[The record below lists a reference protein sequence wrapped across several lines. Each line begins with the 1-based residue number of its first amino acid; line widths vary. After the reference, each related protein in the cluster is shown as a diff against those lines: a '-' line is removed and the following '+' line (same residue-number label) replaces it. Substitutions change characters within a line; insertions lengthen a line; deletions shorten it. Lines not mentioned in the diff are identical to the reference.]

1 MITFESVERL
11 LHMIGAA
18 QSLPDL
24 ERAMA
29 GVTDELGYQ
38 YFAVTHHTD
47 TGRLADQSIRLH
59 NYPMDWVEA
68 YDDGAWGACDPVRR
82 ACNSTTI
89 GFPWSRI
96 SSMIP
101 FGPMDHQI
109 FLLSRK
115 HGIEDGFTVPA
126 SLPGEPLG
134 SCSFATG
141 SGRTIPFEH
150 SPAVQLVGAF
160 AFSRA
165 RHLWIAD
172 RPFASAPPALT
183 ARQREC
189 VIWMAR
195 GKSDWEISRILS
207 VGEETVTRH
216 LKAAREKYGA
226 EKRTSLAV
234 RALADRTLSFDEIL
248 AQ

>member
-1 MITFESVERL
+1 MITFQSVERL
-11 LHMIGAA
+11 LHMIGTA
-18 QSLPDL
+18 QSLSDL
-24 ERAMA
+24 AIAMA
-29 GVTDELGYQ
+29 EVTDELGYQ
-38 YFAVTHHTD
+38 YFAVAHHTD
-47 TGRLADQSIRLH
+47 SGHMAAQSIRLH
-59 NYPMDWVEA
+59 NYPTNWVEA
-68 YDDGAWGACDPVRR
+68 YDEGELGARDPVRR

-89 GFPWSRI
+89 GFPWSHI

-101 FGPMDHQI
+101 FGPMDTKI
-109 FLLSRK
+109 LLMSRE

-126 SLPGEPLG
+126 SLPGEPSG
-134 SCSFATG
+134 SCTFATS

-150 SPAVQLVGAF
+150 SAAVQLVGSF

-165 RHLWIAD
+165 RHFWIAD
-172 RPFASAPPALT
+172 RPPVSAPPALT

-248 AQ
+248 AR

>member
-1 MITFESVERL
+1 MITFQSVERL
-11 LHMIGAA
+11 LHMIGTA
-18 QSLPDL
+18 QSLSNL
-24 ERAMA
+24 ELAMA
-29 GVTDELGYQ
+29 EVTAELGYQ
-38 YFAVTHHTD
+38 HFAVAHHTD
-47 TGRLADQSIRLH
+47 TGRMAAQSIRLH
-59 NYPMDWVEA
+59 NYPTNWVEA
-68 YDDGAWGACDPVRR
+68 YDEGEWGARDPVRR
-82 ACNSTTI
+82 ACNSTNI

-101 FGPMDHQI
+101 FGPIDHQI

-115 HGIEDGFTVPA
+115 HGIADGFTVPA

-134 SCSFATG
+134 SCTFAT
-141 SGRTIPFEH
+141 SPGRAIPSEH

-165 RHLWIAD
+165 RQLWIAD
-172 RPFASAPPALT
+172 RPVANAPPALT

-248 AQ
+248 AH